1 MKEICEREGKEY
13 VHKRDEDGHTFVHW
27 AALAGQ
33 NEVLTY
39 LLEQGASPNEHSNN
53 DYGPCPIHWACVHGH
68 VITVDLLLEQGIPID
83 MTDFNRCS
91 PLTIAAQYGQS
102 LCVSYLLQKGANK
115 FHVDINGDS
124 ALHWAG
130 FKGKDERVFCVTSYL
145 QPQCLSLAWKDLIT
159 CTKSA

>member
-1 MKEICEREGKEY
+1 M
-13 VHKRDEDGHTFVHW
+13 HW

-33 NEVLTY
+33 NEIITY
-39 LLEQGASPNEHSNN
+39 LLEQGASPNEHSKN

-68 VITVDLLLEQGIPID
+68 VITVDLLLEQGVPID

-124 ALHWAG
+124 TLHWAA
-130 FKGKDERVFCVTSYL
+130 FKGTSVRVLSIYTFIPAALLIQVFVACSTNAREYFIMWTGYL
-145 QPQCLSLAWKDLIT
+145 GIKQT
-159 CTKSA
+159 VVF